1 MKLKKALALMLAL
14 SLVILMSA
22 CAAKPTPAAETT
34 AGQTTAAPTEAAKEP
49 VTIKYVQQLQADE
62 SANEFYKQ
70 LMAQYEEAS
79 GNKVD
84 FELIPEDQYRT
95 WLTTQFAAGSG
106 PDVYYAILYDAAS
119 DFGKGYLYNFND
131 AVKQENKYEPGMPW
145 RDTISDVLMDRCV
158 LSDTEVIGVP
168 TTTSAVRIFYNVDLF
183 RKAGI
188 EKTPATW
195 TEFMES
201 LAKLKAAGVTPIAF
215 PNATIADLNYLW
227 FGNSVVSQLAT
238 KELLPKIDLNKNNFA
253 EQNELAYAV
262 DEGLLDFSSPAIQ
275 EAFKLMKD
283 FSTNWNNDFNA
294 MTQQDALEAFLRGD
308 VAMTMTG
315 SWQLRLID
323 GTEKSFEYGVMP
335 VPTIMKDTSAFAQ
348 EQSVVLGGQPDG
360 IMCVNKASSPEK
372 IEAAIDFAMYM
383 SSADIQAQKT
393 ENVYVLPTSQT
404 VSLPETLKGFMIT
417 EDMLRIAYFTG
428 INEEIRNVYHRGGQQ
443 YLAGDISLDEYS
455 KTLNEA
461 YKTVLDALKTEN
473 GWTKDN
479 LYGTKK

>member
-1 MKLKKALALMLAL
+1 
-14 SLVILMSA
+14 
-22 CAAKPTPAAETT
+22 
-34 AGQTTAAPTEAAKEP
+34 
-49 VTIKYVQQLQADE
+49 
-62 SANEFYKQ
+62 
-70 LMAQYEEAS
+70 
-79 GNKVD
+79 
-84 FELIPEDQYRT
+84 
-95 WLTTQFAAGSG
+95 
-106 PDVYYAILYDAAS
+106 
-119 DFGKGYLYNFND
+119 
-131 AVKQENKYEPGMPW
+131 MPW

-283 FSTNWNNDFNA
+283 FSANWNNDFNA